1 MPVGFAV
8 AVGWYVGV
16 VDVDGLLAAHD
27 ALWEQRG
34 RLLREW
40 QTALRN
46 RDRAS
51 ARQRRH
57 AVARES
63 ARVRASGGLTRS
75 QRELA
80 ERHGARPVS
89 GDCKRAQRRV
99 LVTWLYHQRR
109 IDNVAARWTTVLEA
123 DEATLAEA
131 TWSLAQATARVLE
144 RWGKDAPVAT
154 GRTVRQ
160 LRSLARQ
167 PSPSRLPRAS

>member
-1 MPVGFAV
+1 MSSPVGFAV
-8 AVGWYVGV
+8 AVGWYVGL

-27 ALWEQRG
+27 ALWVERRQV
-34 RLLREW
+34 LREW
-40 QTALRN
+40 QAALRE
-46 RDRAS
+46 RERAA

-63 ARVRASGGLTRS
+63 ALVRASGGLTRR
-75 QRELA
+75 QREWA

-89 GDCKRAQRRV
+89 GAHKRAQRRV
-99 LVTWLYHQRR
+99 LVTWLYHERR
-109 IDNVAARWTTVLEA
+109 IDNVAARWTTVLKA

-131 TWSLAQATARVLE
+131 AWSLAQATARVLE

-160 LRSLARQ
+160 LRSLAR
-167 PSPSRLPRAS
+167 